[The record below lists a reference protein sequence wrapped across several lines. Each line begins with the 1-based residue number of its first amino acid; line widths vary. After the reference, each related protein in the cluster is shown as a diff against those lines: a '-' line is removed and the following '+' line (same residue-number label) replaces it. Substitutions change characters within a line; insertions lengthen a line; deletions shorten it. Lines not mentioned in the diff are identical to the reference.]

1 MLSREDFV
9 DPNKRAT
16 GRTERIGSISSW
28 LGDVI
33 SRSHVVRLASRWQ
46 TGRLERDADAS
57 QSDCAEERQ
66 RARAPI
72 AGGLGSSNNRSN
84 ASLPPDPTRR
94 LRRGAPA
101 SLLAYPVI
109 DRAGRVNALPD
120 VLVSRQ
126 LAAQASLRVGD
137 TVTLA
142 ADASGAGATRFRV
155 AGTYEPT
162 PDPMRFTTPRI
173 EARLHLPDLQAITAS
188 PDDPGSG
195 DWVRSMNVRLAD
207 PDDADAF
214 ATVLTSRVPGIFA
227 RPTARARDGSDP
239 FAVLERFH
247 LAVAIVTVL
256 GSTAFL
262 LALMV
267 MRSEERRETVGI
279 IRLIGVSRRFVLLV
293 VLAEGLLIAAAGAV
307 FGVLVALAAEGGVNR
322 FFQWRYDTTLVFVD
336 VTARIALQSVALA
349 VPLGIVAGLVGSW
362 TLLRRDIVT
371 LVRR

>member
-1 MLSREDFV
+1 MLQSLR
-9 DPNKRAT
+9 
-16 GRTERIGSISSW
+16 GRCAA
-28 LGDVI
+28 VI
-33 SRSHVVRLASRWQ
+33 AAL
-46 TGRLERDADAS
+46 L
-57 QSDCAEERQ
+57 
-66 RARAPI
+66 I
-72 AGGLGSSNNRSN
+72 A
-84 ASLPPDPTRR
+84 
-94 LRRGAPA
+94 
-101 SLLAYPVI
+101 LAYPVV
-109 DRAGRVNALPD
+109 AAQVASVLPD

-126 LAAQASLRVGD
+126 LAARASLSVGD
-137 TVTLA
+137 TVTFA
-142 ADASGAGATRFRV
+142 IDPSGAGATRFRV

-162 PDPMRFTTPRI
+162 PDPMRFTSPRI

-188 PDDPGSG
+188 GDDPASG
-195 DWVRSMNVRLAD
+195 ESVRAMNVRLAD
-207 PDDADAF
+207 PKAADAF
-214 ATVLTSRVPGIFA
+214 AAALAARVPGIFA

-279 IRLIGVSRRFVLLV
+279 IRLIGVSQRFVLLV
-293 VLAEGLLIAAAGAV
+293 VLAEGLLIAAAGAL

-322 FFQWRYDTTLVFVD
+322 FFQWRYDTTLVFVH

-349 VPLGIVAGLVGSW
+349 VPLGIVAGLGGSW

>member
-1 MLSREDFV
+1 MV
-9 DPNKRAT
+9 RAH
-16 GRTERIGSISSW
+16 RT
-28 LGDVI
+28 
-33 SRSHVVRLASRWQ
+33 RLA
-46 TGRLERDADAS
+46 AF
-57 QSDCAEERQ
+57 
-66 RARAPI
+66 I
-72 AGGLGSSNNRSN
+72 AALLV
-84 ASLPPDPTRR
+84 AFVYPAVT
-94 LRRGAPA
+94 APA
-101 SLLAYPVI
+101 PG
-109 DRAGRVNALPD
+109 DALPE

-126 LAAQASLRVGD
+126 LAVRASLHVGD
-137 TVTLA
+137 TVTFA
-142 ADASGAGATRFRV
+142 TDASGARATRFRV

-173 EARLHLPDLQAITAS
+173 EARLHLPDLQALTVSRDEPESAES
-188 PDDPGSG
+188 
-195 DWVRSMNVRLAD
+195 VRALNVRLAD
-207 PDDADAF
+207 RHDADAF
-214 ATVLTSRVPGIFA
+214 ATAVASRVPGIFA
-227 RPTARARDGSDP
+227 RPTARSRDGSDP

-279 IRLIGVSRRFVLLV
+279 IRLIGISQRFVLLV

-307 FGVLVALAAEGGVNR
+307 FGVVVALAAEGGVNR
-322 FFQWRYDTTLVFVD
+322 FFQWRYDTTLVFVR
-336 VTARIALQSVALA
+336 VTARIALQSLALA

>member
-1 MLSREDFV
+1 
-9 DPNKRAT
+9 
-16 GRTERIGSISSW
+16 
-28 LGDVI
+28 
-33 SRSHVVRLASRWQ
+33 
-46 TGRLERDADAS
+46 
-57 QSDCAEERQ
+57 
-66 RARAPI
+66 
-72 AGGLGSSNNRSN
+72 
-84 ASLPPDPTRR
+84 
-94 LRRGAPA
+94 
-101 SLLAYPVI
+101 
-109 DRAGRVNALPD
+109 
-120 VLVSRQ
+120 
-126 LAAQASLRVGD
+126 
-137 TVTLA
+137 VTFA
-142 ADASGAGATRFRV
+142 ADASGARATRFRV

-188 PDDPGSG
+188 RDEPESAES
-195 DWVRSMNVRLAD
+195 VRALNVRLAD
-207 PDDADAF
+207 PSDADAF
-214 ATVLTSRVPGIFA
+214 ATALASRVPGIFA

-279 IRLIGVSRRFVLLV
+279 IRLIGISQRFVLLV

-322 FFQWRYDTTLVFVD
+322 FFQWRYDTTLVFVR

>member
-1 MLSREDFV
+1 ML
-9 DPNKRAT
+9 
-16 GRTERIGSISSW
+16 
-28 LGDVI
+28 
-33 SRSHVVRLASRWQ
+33 RSH
-46 TGRLERDADAS
+46 
-57 QSDCAEERQ
+57 
-66 RARAPI
+66 RARVTAFVAALLVAFAYP
-72 AGGLGSSNNRSN
+72 AV
-84 ASLPPDPTRR
+84 T
-94 LRRGAPA
+94 APA
-101 SLLAYPVI
+101 
-109 DRAGRVNALPD
+109 DDGALPD

-126 LAAQASLRVGD
+126 LAAQASLHVGD
-137 TVTLA
+137 TVTFA
-142 ADASGAGATRFRV
+142 TDASGAGATRFRV

-162 PDPMRFTTPRI
+162 PDPMRFTSPRI

-188 PDDPGSG
+188 RDDPESG
-195 DWVRSMNVRLAD
+195 ESVGALNVRLAN
-207 PDDADAF
+207 PNDADAF
-214 ATVLTSRVPGIFA
+214 VATLASRVPGISIRA
-227 RPTARARDGSDP
+227 TARSRDGSDP

-279 IRLIGVSRRFVLLV
+279 IRLIGVSQRFVLLV

>member
-1 MLSREDFV
+1 MLRSRRTRFAAFV
-9 DPNKRAT
+9 
-16 GRTERIGSISSW
+16 
-28 LGDVI
+28 
-33 SRSHVVRLASRWQ
+33 
-46 TGRLERDADAS
+46 
-57 QSDCAEERQ
+57 
-66 RARAPI
+66 AP
-72 AGGLGSSNNRSN
+72 
-84 ASLPPDPTRR
+84 
-94 LRRGAPA
+94 
-101 SLLAYPVI
+101 LLVAAAYPVVAPAA
-109 DRAGRVNALPD
+109 DAVPD

-126 LAAQASLRVGD
+126 LAAKASLRVGD
-137 TVTLA
+137 TVTFA
-142 ADASGAGATRFRV
+142 IDATGAGAMRFRV

-162 PDPMRFTTPRI
+162 PDPVRFTSPRI

-188 PDDPGSG
+188 RDDPASG
-195 DWVRSMNVRLAD
+195 ESVHAMNVRLVD
-207 PDDADAF
+207 PSDAGAF
-214 ATVLTSRVPGIFA
+214 ATALASRVPGVTA

-279 IRLIGVSRRFVLLV
+279 IRLIGVSQRFVLLV

-307 FGVLVALAAEGGVNR
+307 FGILVALAAEGSVNR
-322 FFQWRYDTTLVFVD
+322 FFQWRYDTTLVFVR
-336 VTARIALQSVALA
+336 VTARIAVQSVALA

>member
-1 MLSREDFV
+1 MVRFRRTRFAAFV
-9 DPNKRAT
+9 AALLVAFAYPAVT
-16 GRTERIGSISSW
+16 
-28 LGDVI
+28 
-33 SRSHVVRLASRWQ
+33 
-46 TGRLERDADAS
+46 
-57 QSDCAEERQ
+57 
-66 RARAPI
+66 
-72 AGGLGSSNNRSN
+72 
-84 ASLPPDPTRR
+84 
-94 LRRGAPA
+94 APA
-101 SLLAYPVI
+101 
-109 DRAGRVNALPD
+109 AGDTLPD
-120 VLVSRQ
+120 ILVSRQ

-137 TVTLA
+137 TVTFA
-142 ADASGAGATRFRV
+142 TDASGAGARRFRV
-155 AGTYEPT
+155 AGIYEPT
-162 PDPMRFTTPRI
+162 PDPMRFTSPRI

-188 PDDPGSG
+188 RDDPGSG
-195 DWVRSMNVRLAD
+195 ESVRSINVRLAD
-207 PDDADAF
+207 PGDADAF
-214 ATVLTSRVPGIFA
+214 AASLAARVPGIFA
-227 RPTARARDGSDP
+227 RPTARPRDGSDP

-279 IRLIGVSRRFVLLV
+279 IRLIGVSQRFVLLV
-293 VLAEGLLIAAAGAV
+293 VLAEGLLIASAGAV

>member
-1 MLSREDFV
+1 M
-9 DPNKRAT
+9 P
-16 GRTERIGSISSW
+16 
-28 LGDVI
+28 
-33 SRSHVVRLASRWQ
+33 RSV
-46 TGRLERDADAS
+46 
-57 QSDCAEERQ
+57 
-66 RARAPI
+66 RARVAVFVAALLI
-72 AGGLGSSNNRSN
+72 A
-84 ASLPPDPTRR
+84 
-94 LRRGAPA
+94 
-101 SLLAYPVI
+101 LAYPVVT
-109 DRAGRVNALPD
+109 APAVSGLPE

-126 LAAQASLRVGD
+126 LAVRASLHVGD
-137 TVTLA
+137 TVTFA
-142 ADASGAGATRFRV
+142 IDASGARATRFRV

-188 PDDPGSG
+188 RDEPESAES
-195 DWVRSMNVRLAD
+195 VRALNIRLAD
-207 PDDADAF
+207 PHDADAL
-214 ATVLTSRVPGIFA
+214 ATALASRVPGIFA

-279 IRLIGVSRRFVLLV
+279 IRLIGISQRFVLLV

-322 FFQWRYDTTLVFVD
+322 FFQWRYDTTLVFVR

>member
-1 MLSREDFV
+1 ML
-9 DPNKRAT
+9 
-16 GRTERIGSISSW
+16 
-28 LGDVI
+28 
-33 SRSHVVRLASRWQ
+33 RS
-46 TGRLERDADAS
+46 
-57 QSDCAEERQ
+57 
-66 RARAPI
+66 
-72 AGGLGSSNNRSN
+72 
-84 ASLPPDPTRR
+84 
-94 LRRGAPA
+94 RRGRFAAFVAPLFVA
-101 SLLAYPVI
+101 AYPVLTATAA
-109 DRAGRVNALPD
+109 DALPE

-126 LAAQASLRVGD
+126 LAAQASLHVGD
-137 TVTLA
+137 TVTFA
-142 ADASGAGATRFRV
+142 VDASGAGATRFRV

-162 PDPMRFTTPRI
+162 PDPMRFTSPRI
-173 EARLHLPDLQAITAS
+173 EARFHLPDLQTITAS
-188 PDDPGSG
+188 RDDPASG
-195 DWVRSMNVRLAD
+195 ESVRSINVRLAD

-214 ATVLTSRVPGIFA
+214 AAALASRVPGIFA

-247 LAVAIVTVL
+247 LAVALVTVL

-279 IRLIGVSRRFVLLV
+279 IRLIGVSQRFVLLV

-336 VTARIALQSVALA
+336 VTARIALQSIAIA

>member
-1 MLSREDFV
+1 MLRSRRTRFAAFV
-9 DPNKRAT
+9 A
-16 GRTERIGSISSW
+16 
-28 LGDVI
+28 
-33 SRSHVVRLASRWQ
+33 A
-46 TGRLERDADAS
+46 
-57 QSDCAEERQ
+57 
-66 RARAPI
+66 
-72 AGGLGSSNNRSN
+72 
-84 ASLPPDPTRR
+84 
-94 LRRGAPA
+94 
-101 SLLAYPVI
+101 LLVAAAYPVVAPAA
-109 DRAGRVNALPD
+109 DALPD

-126 LAAQASLRVGD
+126 LAAKASLKVGD
-137 TVTLA
+137 TVTFA
-142 ADASGAGATRFRV
+142 IDAMGAGATRFRV

-162 PDPMRFTTPRI
+162 PDPVRFTSPRI
-173 EARLHLPDLQAITAS
+173 EARFHLPDLQAITAS
-188 PDDPGSG
+188 RDDPASG
-195 DWVRSMNVRLAD
+195 ESVNALNVRLV
-207 PDDADAF
+207 DASDAGAF
-214 ATVLTSRVPGIFA
+214 ATAVASRVPGVVA

-279 IRLIGVSRRFVLLV
+279 IRLIGVSQRFVLLV

-307 FGVLVALAAEGGVNR
+307 FGILVALAAEGSVNR
-322 FFQWRYDTTLVFVD
+322 FFQWRYDTTLVFVR
-336 VTARIALQSVALA
+336 VTARIAVQSVALA